1 MAQKSPSRNLRQD
14 FDESSP
20 SRQTAP
26 RSNSLRTPTLFSGK
40 KLSLKAASSPK
51 LLSRSADRTPE
62 DKKLNRFESLHDLQ
76 QTHPFVQTQLE
87 IKGIRIVLNK
97 QMNQKDEQSKK
108 PYVRVKFGVNDSAD
122 LETEQKYATENIYIK
137 CGIAQKGDRLVAA
150 DTYLWKGLARRWC
163 TLYKHMAEE
172 CNVASNNLVGK
183 LNDEDVD
190 LDSFVQFL
198 KDSSTEDLGKG
209 EKKFHSSFKKNVWKD
224 GHDPKFVKDVAKS
237 CAKLWVE
244 MNEKDQEKDQ
254 KDKKARDNDD
264 ETFSKDIVEA
274 YKKLITDMKE
284 HDPFLKISNKRR
296 SVLGV
301 ALGGADLTQAEA
313 GHRINIYSYS
323 SLIRLDVVQYYGWH
337 INKEDCGYMTLN
349 LAKDVAHHNKKQTV
363 KFTLKM
369 LTSSSYK
376 GEYETLGTIEMTLQ
390 LHHAENLETLTI
402 RMKEME
408 RRRNPFFKKKMKAK
422 AQVKED
428 NNGLKGS
435 WSALALSDLAG
446 KLLKEV
452 EPLIDL
458 GVYVDCL
465 INWRLS
471 TLSSATF
478 CVGYFLLTRH
488 IEYWPIGIPAFLYFY
503 NRWYWSQHNSDGKN
517 AENWKDKIKNKN
529 KKKLGMLGD
538 AKEQLH
544 EILQSVSGIHKVVAD
559 IDNHNR
565 FLAATGECVFF

>member
-26 RSNSLRTPTLFSGK
+26 RSNSLRTPTLFTGK

-51 LLSRSADRTPE
+51 LLTRSADRTPE
-62 DKKLNRFESLHDLQ
+62 DKKLNRFESLHDFQ

-97 QMNQKDEQSKK
+97 QMNHKDEQSKR

-150 DTYLWKGLARRWC
+150 DMYLWKGLARRWC
-163 TLYKHMAEE
+163 ALYEHMAEE
-172 CNVASNNLVGK
+172 CNVSLSNLVGK

-198 KDSSTEDLGKG
+198 KNSTTEDLGEG
-209 EKKFHSSFKKNVWKD
+209 DKKFPSSFKKFVWTDGSDPTFLKD
-224 GHDPKFVKDVAKS
+224 IAKRH
-237 CAKLWVE
+237 AKLFE
-244 MNEKDQEKDQ
+244 DMKDKKDK
-254 KDKKARDNDD
+254 KDKKAQDND
-264 ETFSKDIVEA
+264 ETFSKDILEA
-274 YKKLITDMKE
+274 HKKLITDMKE

-296 SVLGV
+296 SI
-301 ALGGADLTQAEA
+301 LGGADLSQAEA

-323 SLIRLDVVQYYGWH
+323 SLIRLDVLQYCGWH
-337 INKEDCGYMTLN
+337 IKKEDCGYMTLN

-363 KFTLKM
+363 KFTLTT
-369 LTSSSYK
+369 LTSDSYK
-376 GEYETLGTIEMTLQ
+376 GEHETLGTIEMTLQ
-390 LHHAENLETLTI
+390 LHHAENLETFNI

-408 RRRNPFFKKKMKAK
+408 RRRNPFFKKKMKSK
-422 AQVKED
+422 SQIKED

-435 WSALALSDLAG
+435 WSASSLPDLAG
-446 KLLKEV
+446 KLLAEV

-478 CVGYFLLTRH
+478 CVGYFLLTRN

-544 EILQSVSGIHKVVAD
+544 EILKSVSGIHKVVAD

-565 FLAATGECVFF
+565 FLAATGECVFFK